1 MRGMSTTSTEHVLST
16 AASSIKKQGLPAL
29 ILGAMGVVFGDIGT
43 SPLYAFREAFVGSH
57 AVNPTHDNVLG
68 ILSMML
74 WALILVVSLK
84 YVVFIMRANNKG
96 EGGIMALIALIQ
108 RAFRDDSRRRKA
120 LVTVGLFGAALF
132 YGDSM
137 ITPAISVLSAVE
149 GLEIAAPG
157 LEAFVIPISLVIL
170 AGLFF
175 IQQRGTGSVGAW
187 FGPVMLI
194 WFAVLSGLGL
204 LSIVQ
209 TPEVLAAINPKYAFY
224 YFQAHGLAGWTIL
237 GAVVLAVTGAEAL
250 YADMGHFGKT
260 PIQIAW
266 VALVF
271 PGLIL
276 NYLGQGALIL
286 RTPAAATNPFY
297 LLAPEWALYPMIVLS
312 TLATVIA
319 SQAVISGAFS
329 VTRQA
334 IQLGY
339 LPRMQVRHTSDS
351 EIGQIYIPSINRALF
366 IGVAILVLG
375 FQSSSNLASAYGI
388 AVTGTMA
395 IDTILAFTV
404 MWALHKW
411 RLSVAL
417 TCMGFFLLIDFAFL
431 AANAPKILH
440 GGWFPL
446 LIGLIVFTLLSTW
459 KRGRQILF
467 ERMQSDDI
475 DLAAFIEGI
484 AAFAHA
490 RVAGTAIFLHATG
503 KGVPHA
509 LLHNLSHNKVLHE
522 RVFVLTVVTEDVP
535 LVPDIDRA
543 RIEPLGEGFYRMQL
557 HYGFRE
563 DPDIPAALALCTQQ
577 GTPFHLME
585 TSFFLSRETLIAT
598 QMPGMALWRE
608 KLFVWMTQNAESAMR
623 FFKLPVNR
631 VLELGTQIEI

>member
-1 MRGMSTTSTEHVLST
+1 MSTTSADLAPYQPALHRP
-16 AASSIKKQGLPAL
+16 ALPAL
-29 ILGAMGVVFGDIGT
+29 MLGAMGVVFGDIGT

-57 AVNPTHDNVLG
+57 PVAPTPDNVMG

-96 EGGIMALIALIQ
+96 EGGIMALIALVQ
-108 RAFRDDSRRRKA
+108 RAFRDDSRRRIV
-120 LVTVGLFGAALF
+120 LVTLGLFGAALF

-149 GLEIAAPG
+149 GLKIAAPG
-157 LEAFVIPISLVIL
+157 LEAFVVPISLLIL

-175 IQQRGTGSVGAW
+175 IQHRGTGSVGAW

-194 WFAVLSGLGL
+194 WFTVLGALGL
-204 LSIVQ
+204 VSILQ
-209 TPEVLAAINPKYAFY
+209 TPEVLSAINPQYAVD
-224 YFQAHGLAGWTIL
+224 YFRTHGLAGWTIL

-266 VALVF
+266 VVLVF
-271 PGLIL
+271 PGLVL

-286 RTPAAATNPFY
+286 RNPAAAENPFY
-297 LLAPEWALYPMIVLS
+297 LLAPEWALYPMIVLA
-312 TLATVIA
+312 TFATVIA

-366 IGVAILVLG
+366 VGVALLVLG
-375 FQSSSNLASAYGI
+375 FQSSSELAAAYGI
-388 AVTGTMA
+388 AVAGTMA
-395 IDTILAFTV
+395 IDTLLAFTV
-404 MWALHKW
+404 MWALFKW

-417 TCMGFFLLIDFAFL
+417 ACMVFFFLIDLAFV
-431 AANAPKILH
+431 AANVPKILH

-446 LIGLIVFTLLSTW
+446 LIGLVVFTLLATW
-459 KRGRQILF
+459 KRGRQLLF
-467 ERMQSDDI
+467 ERMQSDAI
-475 DLAAFIEGI
+475 DLTTFIEGI
-484 AAFAHA
+484 AAFSHE

-509 LLHNLSHNKVLHE
+509 MLHNLSHNKVLHE
-522 RVFVLTVVTEDVP
+522 RVIVLTVVTEDIPV
-535 LVPDIDRA
+535 VPDIDHIW
-543 RIEPLGEGFYRMQL
+543 IEPLGEGFYRMQL

-563 DPDIPAALALCTQQ
+563 DPDIPAALQQ
-577 GTPFHLME
+577 CAKQGMSFHMME

-598 QMPGMALWRE
+598 KMPGMALWRE
-608 KLFVWMTQNAESAMR
+608 KLFVWMTQNAEGAMR

>member
-1 MRGMSTTSTEHVLST
+1 M
-16 AASSIKKQGLPAL
+16 
-29 ILGAMGVVFGDIGT
+29 LGAMGVVFGDIGT
-43 SPLYAFREAFVGSH
+43 SPLYAFREAFIGSH
-57 AVNPTHDNVLG
+57 AVAATPDNVLG
-68 ILSMML
+68 ILSLML

-108 RAFRDDSRRRKA
+108 RAFHDDSRRRKV
-120 LVTVGLFGAALF
+120 LVTIGLFGAALF

-149 GLEIAAPG
+149 GLEIAAPA
-157 LEAFVIPISLVIL
+157 LEAFVIPVALLIL
-170 AGLFF
+170 AGLFM
-175 IQQRGTGSVGAW
+175 IQKHGTGSVGAW
-187 FGPVMLI
+187 FGPVMLV
-194 WFAVLSGLGL
+194 WFAVLSLLGF
-204 LSIVQ
+204 LSILE
-209 TPEVLAAINPKYAFY
+209 TPQVLAAINPQYAME
-224 YFQAHGLAGWTIL
+224 YFRLHGLAGWTIL

-260 PIQIAW
+260 PIQLAW
-266 VALVF
+266 VTLVF
-271 PGLIL
+271 PGLVL

-286 RTPAAATNPFY
+286 RNPAAAENPFY
-297 LLAPEWALYPMIVLS
+297 LLAPEWALYPMIALA
-312 TLATVIA
+312 TFATVIA

-375 FQSSSNLASAYGI
+375 FQTSSNLASAYGI
-388 AVTGTMA
+388 AVTGTMM
-395 IDTILAFTV
+395 IDTVLAFTV

-411 RLSVAL
+411 RLSVA
-417 TCMGFFLLIDFAFL
+417 MGFMAFFLLIDFAFL
-431 AANAPKILH
+431 GANAPKILY

-446 LIGLIVFTLLSTW
+446 LIALVVFTLLATW
-459 KRGRQILF
+459 KRGRQLLF
-467 ERMQSDDI
+467 ERMQSDAI
-475 DLAAFIEGI
+475 DLATFIEGI
-484 AAFAHA
+484 AAFSHE

-522 RVFVLTVVTEDVP
+522 RVVVLTVITEDIPV
-535 LVPDIDRA
+535 VPDIDHIW
-543 RIEPLGEGFYRMQL
+543 IEPLAEGFYRMQL

-563 DPDIPAALALCTQQ
+563 DPDIPAALKQCEKQ
-577 GTPFHLME
+577 GMSFHIME

-598 QMPGMALWRE
+598 KMPGMALWRE

>member
-1 MRGMSTTSTEHVLST
+1 
-16 AASSIKKQGLPAL
+16 
-29 ILGAMGVVFGDIGT
+29 MGVVFGDIGT
-43 SPLYAFREAFVGSH
+43 SPLYAFREAFIGKH
-57 AVNPTHDNVLG
+57 AVTPTSDNVLG
-68 ILSMML
+68 VLSLML
-74 WALILVVSLK
+74 WALFLVVSLK

-96 EGGIMALIALIQ
+96 EGGIMALIALVQ
-108 RAFRDDSRRRKA
+108 RAFRDDSRRRFV

-157 LEAFVIPISLVIL
+157 LETYVIPVSLLIL
-170 AGLFF
+170 TGLFF
-175 IQQRGTGSVGAW
+175 IQRHGTGNVGTW
-187 FGPVMLI
+187 FGPVMLA
-194 WFAVLSGLGL
+194 WFGILGL
-204 LSIVQ
+204 LGLISILQ
-209 TPEVLAAINPKYAFY
+209 TPAVLAAVNPLYGLA
-224 YFQAHGLAGWTIL
+224 YFQAHGLAGWTVL

-250 YADMGHFGKT
+250 YADMGHFGKK
-260 PIQIAW
+260 PIQLAW
-266 VALVF
+266 LALAF

-286 RTPAAATNPFY
+286 RNPAAAENPFY
-297 LLAPEWALYPMIVLS
+297 LLAPEWALYPMIVLA

-339 LPRMQVRHTSDS
+339 MPRMQVRHTSDS
-351 EIGQIYIPSINRALF
+351 EIGQIYIPFINHSMF
-366 IGVAILVLG
+366 IGVVILVLG
-375 FQSSSNLASAYGI
+375 FQSSSQLAAAYGI

-404 MWALHKW
+404 MWALMKW
-411 RLSVAL
+411 KLPLAL
-417 TCMGFFLLIDFAFL
+417 TGMAFFLIIDFAFL

-446 LIGLIVFTLLSTW
+446 VIGITVFTLLTTW
-459 KRGRQILF
+459 KRGRTILF
-467 ERMQSDDI
+467 QRMQSDDI
-475 DLAAFIEGI
+475 DLTAFIEGI
-484 AAFAHA
+484 AAFSHG

-522 RVFVLTVVTEDVP
+522 RVVVLTVVTEDVP
-535 LVPDIDRA
+535 AVPSAERA
-543 RIEPLGEGFYRMQL
+543 QITPLGEGFYRMRL
-557 HYGFRE
+557 RFGFRE
-563 DPDIPAALALCTQQ
+563 EPDIPVALGQCRKQ
-577 GTPFHLME
+577 GMEFHLME
-585 TSFFLSRETLIAT
+585 TSFFLSRETIIAT
-598 QMPGMALWRE
+598 KMPGMALWRE
-608 KLFVWMTQNAESAMR
+608 KLFVWMTQNAESAMT
-623 FFKLPVNR
+623 FFHLPANR

>member
-1 MRGMSTTSTEHVLST
+1 MSTASPDSRSSLSGPT
-16 AASSIKKQGLPAL
+16 LQKQALPAL
-29 ILGAMGVVFGDIGT
+29 MLGAMGVVFGDIGT
-43 SPLYAFREAFVGSH
+43 SPLYAFREAFIGSH
-57 AVNPTHDNVLG
+57 AVAPSPNNVLG
-68 ILSMML
+68 VLSLML

-108 RAFRDDSRRRKA
+108 RVFHDDSRRRKA
-120 LVTVGLFGAALF
+120 LVTIGLFGAALF

-149 GLEIAAPG
+149 GLKIATPA
-157 LEAFVIPISLVIL
+157 LQSFVIPVALLIL

-175 IQQRGTGSVGAW
+175 IQHRGTGKVGLW
-187 FGPVMLI
+187 FGPVMLV
-194 WFAVLSGLGL
+194 WFSVLSLLGI
-204 LSIVQ
+204 LSIIK
-209 TPEVLAAINPKYAFY
+209 TPEVLGAINPQYAFW
-224 YFQAHGLAGWTIL
+224 YFQSHGMAGWTIL
-237 GAVVLAVTGAEAL
+237 GAVVLTVTGAEAL
-250 YADMGHFGKT
+250 YADMGHFGKR
-260 PIQIAW
+260 PIQTAW
-266 VALVF
+266 LTLVF
-271 PGLIL
+271 PGLVL
-276 NYLGQGALIL
+276 NYFGQGALIL
-286 RTPAAATNPFY
+286 RNPAAAQNPFY
-297 LLAPEWALYPMIVLS
+297 LLAPDWALYPMIALA

-351 EIGQIYIPSINRALF
+351 EIGQIYIPLINLALF
-366 IGVAILVLG
+366 VGVAMLVLG
-375 FQSSSNLASAYGI
+375 FQSSSDLAAAYGI

-395 IDTILAFTV
+395 IDTVLAFTV

-411 RLSVAL
+411 RLGVAL
-417 TCMGFFLLIDFAFL
+417 AFMAFFLLIDFGFL
-431 AANAPKILH
+431 AANVPKIIH

-446 LIGLIVFTLLSTW
+446 LIGVGVFVMLSTW
-459 KRGRQILF
+459 KQGRALLF
-467 ERMQSDDI
+467 KRMQSDDI
-475 DLAAFIEGI
+475 DLGTFIEGI
-484 AAFAHA
+484 AAFSHE

-522 RVFVLTVVTEDVP
+522 RVVVLTVITEDIPV
-535 LVPDIDRA
+535 VPDIDRIW
-543 RIEPLGEGFYRMQL
+543 IEPLAEGFYRMQL

-563 DPDIPAALALCTQQ
+563 DPDIPAALKQCEKQ
-577 GTPFHLME
+577 GMCFHMME

-598 QMPGMALWRE
+598 KMPGMALWRE

>member
-1 MRGMSTTSTEHVLST
+1 M
-16 AASSIKKQGLPAL
+16 
-29 ILGAMGVVFGDIGT
+29 
-43 SPLYAFREAFVGSH
+43 
-57 AVNPTHDNVLG
+57 
-68 ILSMML
+68 
-74 WALILVVSLK
+74 
-84 YVVFIMRANNKG
+84 
-96 EGGIMALIALIQ
+96 
-108 RAFRDDSRRRKA
+108 
-120 LVTVGLFGAALF
+120 
-132 YGDSM
+132 
-137 ITPAISVLSAVE
+137 
-149 GLEIAAPG
+149 
-157 LEAFVIPISLVIL
+157 IPISLLIL

-175 IQQRGTGSVGAW
+175 IQHRGTSSVGTW
-187 FGPVMLI
+187 FGPVMLV
-194 WFAVLSGLGL
+194 WFAVLGGLGIM
-204 LSIVQ
+204 SIVQ
-209 TPEVLAAINPKYAFY
+209 TPEVLEAIHPRYALA
-224 YFQAHGLAGWTIL
+224 YFQLHGLAGWTIL

-250 YADMGHFGKT
+250 YADMGHFGKR

-266 VALVF
+266 VVLVF

-286 RTPAAATNPFY
+286 RNPAAAENPFY
-297 LLAPEWALYPMIVLS
+297 LLAPEWALYPMIVLA
-312 TLATVIA
+312 TFATVIA

-339 LPRMQVRHTSDS
+339 LPRMQVSHTSDS
-351 EIGQIYIPSINRALF
+351 EIGQIYIPFINRALF
-366 IGVAILVLG
+366 IGVAILILG
-375 FQSSSNLASAYGI
+375 FQSSSDLAAAYGI

-395 IDTILAFTV
+395 IDTILAFTA

-411 RLSVAL
+411 RLPVAM
-417 TCMGFFLLIDFAFL
+417 TVMGFFLLIDLAFL

-446 LIGLIVFTLLSTW
+446 VIGLVVFTLLATW
-459 KRGRQILF
+459 KQGRKLLF

-475 DLAAFIEGI
+475 DVTTFIEGI
-484 AAFAHA
+484 AAFSHA

-522 RVFVLTVVTEDVP
+522 RVIILTVITEDIPV
-535 LVPDIDRA
+535 VPDIDHIW
-543 RIEPLGEGFYRMQL
+543 IEPLGEGFFRMQL

-563 DPDIPAALALCTQQ
+563 DPDIPAALMQCAKQKSMA
-577 GTPFHLME
+577 FHMME

-598 QMPGMALWRE
+598 KMPGMALWRE

>member
-1 MRGMSTTSTEHVLST
+1 MSNTPTEPARAIEARPIH
-16 AASSIKKQGLPAL
+16 KQALPAL

-43 SPLYAFREAFVGSH
+43 SPLYALREAFVGKH
-57 AVNPTHDNVLG
+57 AIAATPENVLG
-68 ILSMML
+68 VLAMML
-74 WALILVVSLK
+74 WALFLVVSLK
-84 YVVFIMRANNKG
+84 YVTFIMRANNKG

-108 RAFRDDSRRRKA
+108 RAFHDHSQRRRV
-120 LVTVGLFGAALF
+120 LVTLGLFGAALF

-149 GLEIAAPG
+149 GLEIAAPA
-157 LEAFVIPISLVIL
+157 LDAYVIPISLVIL
-170 AGLFF
+170 FGLFF
-175 IQQRGTGSVGAW
+175 IQHRGTGSVGIW
-187 FGPVMLI
+187 FGPVMLV
-194 WFAVLSGLGL
+194 WFAVLGLLGL
-204 LSIVQ
+204 LSIAK
-209 TPEVLAAINPKYAFY
+209 TPEVLAAINPGYALHF
-224 YFQAHGLAGWTIL
+224 FQAHGLAGWTIL

-250 YADMGHFGKT
+250 YADMGHFGKK

-266 VALVF
+266 VSLVF

-286 RTPAAATNPFY
+286 RTPAAAENPFY
-297 LLAPEWALYPMIVLS
+297 LMAPEWALVPMIILA

-339 LPRMQVRHTSDS
+339 LPRMHVLHTSDS
-351 EIGQIYIPSINRALF
+351 EIGQIYIPFINRALLV
-366 IGVAILVLG
+366 GVVILVLG
-375 FQSSSNLASAYGI
+375 FQSSSHLAAAYGI

-395 IDTILAFTV
+395 IDTILAFTA
-404 MWALHKW
+404 MWALLKW
-411 RLSVAL
+411 RLPVAL
-417 TCMGFFLLIDFAFL
+417 ACMGFFLVFDFAFL

-446 LIGLIVFTLLSTW
+446 AIGGVVFTLLTTW
-459 KRGRQILF
+459 KSGRKILF
-467 ERMQSDDI
+467 QRMQSDAI
-475 DLAAFIEGI
+475 DLDTFIEGI
-484 AAFAHA
+484 AAFSHG
-490 RVAGTAIFLHATG
+490 RVAGTAVFLHATG

-522 RVFVLTVVTEDVP
+522 RVIVLTVVTEDVP
-535 LVPDIDRA
+535 VVPDQNHV
-543 RIEPLGEGFYRMQL
+543 RIEALGEGFYRMQL

-563 DPDIPAALALCTQQ
+563 DPDIPAALALCKKQ
-577 GTPFHLME
+577 GMDFHMME

-608 KLFVWMTQNAESAMR
+608 KLFVWMTQNAEGAMR

>member
-1 MRGMSTTSTEHVLST
+1 MSTPPSEPQPAPLAH
-16 AASSIKKQGLPAL
+16 AFQKQALPAL
-29 ILGAMGVVFGDIGT
+29 MLGAMGVVFGDIGT

-57 AVNPTHDNVLG
+57 GVHPTHDNVLG
-68 ILSMML
+68 ILSLML

-108 RAFRDDSRRRKA
+108 RAFHDDSRRRKL
-120 LVTVGLFGAALF
+120 LVTIGLFGAALF

-149 GLEIAAPG
+149 GLEIAAPA
-157 LEAFVIPISLVIL
+157 LKTFVIPISLVIL

-187 FGPVMLI
+187 FGPVMLV
-194 WFAVLSGLGL
+194 WFGVLGL
-204 LSIVQ
+204 LGVLSIIE
-209 TPEVLAAINPKYAFY
+209 TPQVLAAINPQYGID
-224 YFQAHGLAGWTIL
+224 YFRQHGLGGWTIL

-260 PIQIAW
+260 PIQLAW
-266 VALVF
+266 VSLVF

-286 RTPAAATNPFY
+286 RNPAAAENPFY
-297 LLAPEWALYPMIVLS
+297 LLAPEWALYPMIALA
-312 TLATVIA
+312 TFATVIA

-366 IGVAILVLG
+366 VGVAILVLG
-375 FQSSSNLASAYGI
+375 FQTSSNLASAYGI

-411 RLSVAL
+411 RLDVAL
-417 TCMGFFLLIDFAFL
+417 ACMAFFLLIDFAFL
-431 AANAPKILH
+431 GANAPKILS

-446 LIGLIVFTLLSTW
+446 LIALVVFTLLATW
-459 KRGRQILF
+459 KRGRKILF

-475 DLAAFIEGI
+475 DLSAFIEGI
-484 AAFAHA
+484 AAFSHE

-522 RVFVLTVVTEDVP
+522 RVIVLTVITEDIPV
-535 LVPDIDRA
+535 VPDIDHIW
-543 RIEPLGEGFYRMQL
+543 IEPLAEGFYRMQL

-563 DPDIPAALALCTQQ
+563 DPDIPAALVQCAKQ
-577 GTPFHLME
+577 GMSFHMME

>member
-1 MRGMSTTSTEHVLST
+1 M
-16 AASSIKKQGLPAL
+16 
-29 ILGAMGVVFGDIGT
+29 LGAMGVVFGDIGT
-43 SPLYAFREAFVGSH
+43 SPLYAFREAFIGSH
-57 AVNPTHDNVLG
+57 AVAPTPDNVLG
-68 ILSMML
+68 ILSLML

-96 EGGIMALIALIQ
+96 EGGIMALIALVQ
-108 RAFRDDSRRRKA
+108 RAFRDDSRRRMA
-120 LVTVGLFGAALF
+120 LVTIGLFGAALF

-149 GLEIAAPG
+149 GLKIVAPG
-157 LEAFVIPISLVIL
+157 LKDFVIPISLLIL

-175 IQQRGTGSVGAW
+175 IQHRGTGSVGTW
-187 FGPVMLI
+187 FGPVMLV
-194 WFAVLSGLGL
+194 WFVVLGGLGVI
-204 LSIVQ
+204 SIVE
-209 TPEVLAAINPKYAFY
+209 TPEVLAAIHPKYAVA
-224 YFQAHGLAGWTIL
+224 YFQTHGLAGWTIL

-260 PIQIAW
+260 PIQIGW
-266 VALVF
+266 VTLVF
-271 PGLIL
+271 PGLTL

-286 RTPAAATNPFY
+286 RNPAAAENPFY
-297 LLAPEWALYPMIVLS
+297 LLAPEWALIPMILLA
-312 TLATVIA
+312 TFATVIA

-351 EIGQIYIPSINRALF
+351 EIGQIYIPFINLALF
-366 IGVAILVLG
+366 IGVVLLVLG
-375 FQSSSNLASAYGI
+375 FQSSSNLAAAYGI
-388 AVTGTMA
+388 AVTGTML
-395 IDTILAFTV
+395 IDTLLAFTV

-411 RLSVAL
+411 RLWIAL
-417 TCMGFFLLIDFAFL
+417 AWMGFFLLIDFAFL

-440 GGWFPL
+440 GGWVPI
-446 LIGLIVFTLLSTW
+446 LIGLVVFTLLATW
-459 KRGRQILF
+459 KQGRKLLF

-475 DLAAFIEGI
+475 DLTTFIEGI
-484 AAFAHA
+484 AAFSHE

-522 RVFVLTVVTEDVP
+522 RVIVLTVITEDIPV
-535 LVPDIDRA
+535 VPDIDHIW
-543 RIEPLGEGFYRMQL
+543 IESLGEGFYRMQL

-563 DPDIPAALALCTQQ
+563 DPDIPAALAQCAKQ
-577 GTPFHLME
+577 GMSFHMME

-598 QMPGMALWRE
+598 KMPGMALWRE